1 MKNILISCLVFL
13 LAFHQAEG
21 QSVLRSKVI
30 DATSG
35 NPIPYVNVGVVKKG
49 IGTVTDEDGYFEF
62 IVPDRLSATDI
73 LQVSIIGYKTKTY
86 TLAEIRDTS
95 QDFSVIQLS
104 SQPIGLEEVIVEKY
118 IEEEKSIG
126 YTNYTEKHFG
136 YWKDR
141 QGLGGEIATRIRIKK
156 KKTKLLNLDF
166 KLVENK
172 TDSIL
177 LRVNVYDYKKK
188 YPLQNLVNSQIYH
201 TVRRDVSDVSI
212 DLSPYNIIV
221 DDDIVVSIELVKV
234 YGEQLAIA
242 IAGSDTRV
250 ISFTRAISQD
260 GWKRYRGKGIAFS
273 LRVGQLKSK
282 FFDLTKERE
291 TPERITIFWDAS
303 RSMKKRDFEKEY
315 DLLASYLKSLKDSKI
330 ELVVFGSRL
339 REVLYFDHKKGDS
352 NAAFK
357 ETLEQVFYD
366 GMANYDHIAYTS
378 DFDPDLVFLFSDATS
393 FIGSLKTMYDAPVF
407 TINSLGTSDEER
419 LQSLSLYTDGHYINL
434 TKTNTEKALSF
445 LQYDVEDFEVYEQK
459 EDKSY
464 WVKGNVTLDSIPL
477 QGVRVRI
484 RGTYIE
490 EVTDA
495 QGDFSIQAGIGDD
508 LSFSYLG
515 ATTENVKITDL
526 SSLLTVQ
533 MKPEGDLLNEVTISG
548 KAKKKSIPFTKR
560 KRVTYATYEI
570 TSADIDAHYERLQD
584 VLFDKTLVRR
594 EVGGFLS
601 FPRGYRSPGM
611 SSGVSLPAIMLDGLI
626 FDQGSVPYIDPQEIS
641 SISIVNPLTASNR
654 FGPDG
659 GGGLIVIRTKKF
671 QRGIDGVVEEKKATL
686 LNQYTDRLDFYES
699 SFSNNVL
706 IGSLA
711 KETNFQSAYQNYKK
725 NSPNSVDVN
734 YFIEAAEIM
743 SKWDLDIAFEVMSN
757 VLTIASK
764 NPKVLR
770 IVAGYFEQFKKNE
783 AAAYIYE
790 RIAKIRPLEAQSH
803 RDLAMI
809 YEANGV
815 YDKALDLYKQMLV
828 NKVNNID
835 FNKMKPILTNELN
848 RMINLY
854 GEELFSG
861 DDLSNFSE
869 ANSMM
874 DGRLLLNWSESNA
887 KFKLQFVSPDQR
899 FFDWDTSKSEKF
911 KGNDK
916 KITLMEEFVLDDAFK
931 GEWLVNLEY
940 TDLTQ
945 EYLIPLVIKYT
956 FYKNYGLPN
965 ETKEVKM
972 IRLLREN
979 KKVTLSKIVF

>member
-1 MKNILISCLVFL
+1 MKNILISCLVFFF
-13 LAFHQAEG
+13 AFHQAKG
-21 QSVLRSKVI
+21 QSILRSKVV

-35 NPIPYVNVGVVKKG
+35 SPIAYVNVGVVKKG

-62 IVPDRLSATDI
+62 IVPDRLSPTDT
-73 LQVSIIGYKTKTY
+73 LQVSIIGYRTKTY
-86 TLAEIRDTS
+86 TLEEIRDTS
-95 QDFSVIQLS
+95 RDFSIIQLFS
-104 SQPIGLEEVIVEKY
+104 EPIGLEEVIVEKY

-188 YPLQNLVNSQIYH
+188 YPLGNLVNAQIYH
-201 TVRRDVSDVSI
+201 TVPRDVRDISI
-212 DLSPYNIIV
+212 NLSLYNIIV

-260 GWKRYRGKGIAFS
+260 GWKRYKGKGIAFS

-291 TPERITIFWDAS
+291 IPERITIFWDAS
-303 RSMKKRDFEKEY
+303 RPMKKRNFEKEY
-315 DLLASYLKSLKDSKI
+315 DLLSRYLKSLKDSKI

-339 REVLYFDHKKGDS
+339 REVLYFDYKKGDS
-352 NAAFK
+352 NPVFK

-366 GMANYDHIAYTS
+366 GMANYDHLAYTS
-378 DFDPDLVFLFSDATS
+378 DFDPELVFLFSDATS
-393 FIGSLKTMYDAPVF
+393 FIGSLKTIYDAPVF
-407 TINSLGTSDEER
+407 TINSLATSNEEK

-434 TKTNTEKALSF
+434 TKTAIEKALSF
-445 LQYDVEDFEVYEQK
+445 LQYEVEDFEVYEQK

-484 RGTYIE
+484 VGTYIE

-495 QGDFSIQAGIGDD
+495 QGDFSIQADVGDN
-508 LSFSYLG
+508 LSFLFIG
-515 ATTENVKITDL
+515 ATTENVKVTDPSL
-526 SSLLTVQ
+526 SIKVQ
-533 MKPEGDLLNEVTISG
+533 MKPEGDLLNEVEIKG
-548 KAKKKSIPFTKR
+548 KSKKKSIPFTER

-570 TSADIDAHYERLQD
+570 TSADIDDHYSRLQD
-584 VLFDKTLVRR
+584 VLINKTLVRR
-594 EVGGFLS
+594 ETGGILS
-601 FPRGYRSPGM
+601 FPRAYKSPGM
-611 SSGVSLPAIMLDGLI
+611 PSGLSIPAVMLDGLI
-626 FDQGSVPYIDPQEIS
+626 FDQWSVPYIDPQEIS
-641 SISIVNPLTASNR
+641 SISIVNPRTASNR
-654 FGPDG
+654 FGAG
-659 GGGLIVIRTKKF
+659 VGGGLIVIRTKRF
-671 QRGIDGVVEEKKATL
+671 QQGIDDVATEREGIL
-686 LNQYTDRLDFYES
+686 LNQYTDRLDFYEA
-699 SFSNNVL
+699 SFSKNLL
-706 IGSLA
+706 IESLA

-725 NSPNSVDVN
+725 NSPYSVDLN
-734 YFIEAAEIM
+734 YFIEAAEIL
-743 SKWDLDIAFEVMSN
+743 SKWDLDVAFDVMTN
-757 VLTIASK
+757 VLTLAPK
-764 NPKVLR
+764 NPKILR
-770 IVAGYFEQFKKNE
+770 IVAGYFEQFKKYE
-783 AAAYIYE
+783 AAAYVYE
-790 RIAKIRPLEAQSH
+790 RIAAIRPLEAQSH

-809 YEANGV
+809 YEANGA
-815 YDKALDLYKQMLV
+815 YEKALDLYKQMLV

-835 FNKMKPILTNELN
+835 FNKMKSILTNELN
-848 RMINLY
+848 RMIALR
-854 GEELFSG
+854 GENSFSG

-874 DGRLLLNWSESNA
+874 DGRLVLNWSEPNA
-887 KFKLQFVSPDQR
+887 KFKIQFVSPDQR
-899 FFDWDTSKSEKF
+899 FFDWNASKSKSFKNNDEKAA
-911 KGNDK
+911 
-916 KITLMEEFVLDDAFK
+916 LMEEFVLDYAFK

-940 TDLTQ
+940 GDLSQ

-956 FYKNYGLPN
+956 FYKNYGLSN

-972 IRLLREN
+972 IRLLRES
-979 KKVTLSKIVF
+979 KKVTLSKIIF